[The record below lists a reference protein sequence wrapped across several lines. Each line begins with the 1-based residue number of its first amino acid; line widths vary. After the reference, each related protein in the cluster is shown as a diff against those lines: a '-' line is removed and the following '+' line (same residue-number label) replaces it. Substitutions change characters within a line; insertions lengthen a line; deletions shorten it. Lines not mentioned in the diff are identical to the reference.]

1 MVGVLVVVAVWSLCL
16 VAILR
21 LRYEVTRTRLPSP
34 DKWEPGFLP
43 GGPGKPLMYKDVL
56 ELEQMINNANRALS
70 DYSDWSVILNDHTP
84 LTRRCIHVEVLPGHE
99 SEAAEEVL
107 RADLDLAR
115 EGL

>member
-34 DKWEPGFLP
+34 DKWEPVEWPESMPYPLFRSDGSVEWIDLGRP
-43 GGPGKPLMYKDVL
+43 KVRRGG
-56 ELEQMINNANRALS
+56 
-70 DYSDWSVILNDHTP
+70 
-84 LTRRCIHVEVLPGHE
+84 IHVEVLPGHE

>member
-21 LRYEVTRTRLPSP
+21 LHYEVTRTRLPSP
-34 DKWEPGFLP
+34 DKWEPGFLLAP
-43 GGPGKPLMYKDVL
+43 TH
-56 ELEQMINNANRALS
+56 RS
-70 DYSDWSVILNDHTP
+70 
-84 LTRRCIHVEVLPGHE
+84 CIHVEVLPGHE